1 MIVIN
6 YSKDMTNKYLTNV
19 ELTYL
24 KIIEVK
30 NLKLRNSSKFV
41 YIALDY

>member
-1 MIVIN
+1 
-6 YSKDMTNKYLTNV
+6 MTNKYLTNV